1 MARGQAEEPKD
12 PTVTSK
18 VTGPEFPEGT
28 HPARS
33 PSEVTH
39 SVTNITYRDMPD
51 DEKPDKT
58 SVAQLADIPE
68 ARCLAGR
75 GPVERGY

>member
-1 MARGQAEEPKD
+1 MPREASKD

-18 VTGPEFPEGT
+18 LAGPEFPEGT
-28 HPARS
+28 HPARK

-39 SVTNITYRDMPD
+39 SAENITYRDMPD

-68 ARCLAGR
+68 GWP
-75 GPVERGY
+75 GH